1 MVPGTKA
8 AGFKRAERSLQGDQ
22 MRCLKLEVSYGFS
35 CEHQDHQ
42 GGKPDPHPRRHGV
55 CEQKQGKKKEIDGH
69 APGDDPEQ
77 TEKDVS
83 QNFSDTSPETKH

>member
-1 MVPGTKA
+1 
-8 AGFKRAERSLQGDQ
+8 

-77 TEKDVS
+77 TKKDVS
-83 QNFSDTSPETKH
+83 QNLSDTSPETKH